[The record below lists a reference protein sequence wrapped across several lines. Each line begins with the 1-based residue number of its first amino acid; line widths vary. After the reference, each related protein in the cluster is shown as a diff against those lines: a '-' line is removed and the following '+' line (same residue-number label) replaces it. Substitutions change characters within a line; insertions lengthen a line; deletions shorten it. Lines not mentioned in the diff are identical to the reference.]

1 MRLSLGDVELA
12 DFVPTMGWHGD
23 PATGRQKDILGK
35 FGVDPG
41 TITCKGQA
49 GALLDKLFLRR
60 DLGLASARQVLWL
73 RKLGHPKP
81 ELATF
86 EEAKQFLDA
95 KWSKPEVAP

>member
-1 MRLSLGDVELA
+1 M
-12 DFVPTMGWHGD
+12 
-23 PATGRQKDILGK
+23 GK

-41 TITCKGQA
+41 TLTCKGQA
-49 GALLDKLFLRR
+49 AALLDKLFLRR

-86 EEAKQFLDA
+86 DEAKQFLDA
-95 KWSKPEVAP
+95 KWSKPAVPAQP

>member
-1 MRLSLGDVELA
+1 M
-12 DFVPTMGWHGD
+12 PTMGWHGD
-23 PATGRQKDILGK
+23 PATGKQKDILSK
-35 FGVDPG
+35 FGVDPR

-73 RKLGHPKP
+73 RKLGHPTP
-81 ELATF
+81 EMATF

-95 KWSKPEVAP
+95 KWSKPEVAA